1 MLLLHFQIP
10 LHPALRPQGWPRGS
24 TLMGS
29 LPLASSGGPAPR
41 LFQLKIGMREESER
55 GHLFPTG
62 PPSVKVTVQRGITR
76 PLFSFTLTT
85 SFL

>member
-10 LHPALRPQGWPRGS
+10 LCPQGWPRGS

-29 LPLASSGGPAPR
+29 LPLASSGGQAPR
-41 LFQLKIGMREESER
+41 LLQLKIGMREESKR

-62 PPSVKVTVQRGITR
+62 PPSVKVIVQRGLTR
-76 PLFSFTLTT
+76 PLFSFTLTAV
-85 SFL
+85 FL